1 MHLRMIGLVILATAA
16 VAAVAACGVSNEHT
30 VSGTVDQVSY
40 TNNFFG
46 QEKVEFQL
54 AGDTNEYT
62 CWIEDEAQ
70 CAFVTRGNVVALT
83 MGIKE
88 SHHSYGETVLSL
100 DFVLKN

>member
-16 VAAVAACGVSNEHT
+16 VAACGVSNEHA

-46 QEKVEFQL
+46 QEKVKFQL
-54 AGDTNEYT
+54 TGDTNVYT

-100 DFVLKN
+100 DFVLPKN